1 MKLDNFIP
9 VIESD
14 LVHTTE
20 LPFCLD
26 ASCACHE
33 DQELIGQVSQQVQ
46 NGLLTPEEANYLVA
60 GKTL

>member
-14 LVHTTE
+14 LVHT
-20 LPFCLD
+20 LLQPFCLD
-26 ASCACHE
+26 TSCPCHE
-33 DQELIGQVSQQVQ
+33 DKELIETVAQHVQ
-46 NGLLTPEEANYLVA
+46 DGFMTPEEANQLTA